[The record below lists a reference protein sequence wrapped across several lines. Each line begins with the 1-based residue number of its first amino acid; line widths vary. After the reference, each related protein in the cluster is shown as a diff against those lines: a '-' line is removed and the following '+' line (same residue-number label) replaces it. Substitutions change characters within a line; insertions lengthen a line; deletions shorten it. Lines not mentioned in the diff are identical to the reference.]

1 MKNMG
6 GVPFPPGGYCV
17 RAGWIEKN
25 PTPTVIPAKA
35 GIQGGGKRTLC
46 AFWIP
51 AFAGMTVGSVRE
63 EVLAATERRLTARIS
78 LGCGQSPR
86 W

>member
-1 MKNMG
+1 MG

-25 PTPTVIPAKA
+25 PALTVIPAKA
-35 GIQGGGKRTLC
+35 GIQGDGKRTLC

-51 AFAGMTVGSVRE
+51 AFAGMTVGSARK
-63 EVLAATERRLTARIS
+63 EVLCGGSPAATEHRPTARDIG
-78 LGCGQSPR
+78 L
-86 W
+86 WA